1 MDEKTHCE
9 LTLDANVRED
19 ARRRLASVRGHVEGV
34 VRMLERDDVYCVDVL
49 RQLKAINAA
58 LDRVGDTVLRSHLRH
73 HVTNAQARGDDER
86 IVAELMEILKYRQ
99 G

>member
-1 MDEKTHCE
+1 MTQATDCAMA
-9 LTLDANVRED
+9 LDPTVRD
-19 ARRRLASVRGHVEGV
+19 AARQRLASVRGHVEGI